1 MMDDPTIDQTKD
13 MDNGEDNNRFYV
25 STPAT
30 KCEMDA
36 LGAILS
42 DTFHFDIAQVEPFVE
57 TVGLENFRIVRSAAG
72 LQQEQGNV
80 LGGLT
85 IIYMGQWIQG
95 KSIPMAGI
103 VAVGIAPEHRGYGAA
118 TALMAETIRDLHKQ
132 GIPISTLFPA
142 TQPLYRRVGYE
153 QAGSFYRMKLPTKGI
168 RITDREFH
176 IRRIEPDSD
185 KDVKVVSELYQK
197 RAIYTNGLADRGQYL
212 WSRVRKYRGK
222 EAVGFIVTNPNTRLD
237 EGYLYYIKQ
246 DSDDFAYDFLLTDF
260 VALSA
265 GAARRLLT
273 FLSDHQ
279 SMAGVVTWH
288 GSPNDPVLLQLREQ
302 TYKDISVLHDHWMM
316 RIIDV
321 AHALEARPYQS
332 GCDGEYHFEVYG
344 DTVLPEVNNKRYIL
358 HINDQIG
365 TVESDAGN
373 GMYRIHING
382 LASLFTG
389 HLTPQDLVVAGLLEA
404 DPVCLE
410 SLAAAFMSRA
420 PWVAD
425 QW

>member
-1 MMDDPTIDQTKD
+1 MYDPARNTQESLCNINCGNLFD
-13 MDNGEDNNRFYV
+13 V
-25 STPAT
+25 STPTT
-30 KCEMDA
+30 KTEMDA

-57 TVGLENFRIVRSAAG
+57 TVGLENFRIVRPSAG
-72 LQQEQGNV
+72 SQQELGKV

-118 TALMAETIRDLHKQ
+118 TALMAETIRDLHTQ

-153 QAGSFYRMKLPTKGI
+153 QAGSFYRMKLPIKGI
-168 RITDREFH
+168 GITDREFH

-185 KDVKVVSELYQK
+185 NDTNVVSEIYQK
-197 RAIYTNGLADRGQYL
+197 RAIYTNGLADRNNYL

-222 EAVGFIVTNPNTRLD
+222 EAAGFIVSNPKTRLD

-246 DSDDFAYDFLLTDF
+246 DSDNFAYDFLLTDF

-279 SMAGVVTWH
+279 SMAGSAMWH
-288 GSPNDPVLLQLREQ
+288 GSPNDPVLLHLREQ

-321 AHALEARPYQS
+321 ANALEARPYQS
-332 GCDGEYHFEVYG
+332 ACDGEYHFEVYG
-344 DTVLPEVNNKRYIL
+344 DTVLPDVNNKRYIL
-358 HINDQIG
+358 HIDDQIG
-365 TVESDAGN
+365 RVDADAGN

-382 LASLFTG
+382 LASLYTG

-404 DPVCLE
+404 DPVCLD